1 LRYQPV
7 YYQLFALANAK
18 QISVYADC
26 CRLGATP
33 GQQRTIASLS
43 ELATD
48 ATAMQPGSATGAGPK
63 ARLLTLADL
72 DGRTRAAQTVSKTM
86 TAIAADLGGSEHL
99 STGEHQI
106 IKRAALTGAML
117 EDMAARWLLGEAV
130 DPALYATLSNA
141 ERRLLETVGL
151 KRRARDITPSLGEY
165 LTSGLAK
172 PVASHPA
179 VNQPASE

>member
-1 LRYQPV
+1 M
-7 YYQLFALANAK
+7 
-18 QISVYADC
+18 
-26 CRLGATP
+26 
-33 GQQRTIASLS
+33 S

-48 ATAMQPGSATGAGPK
+48 ATAMQPGSAAGAAPK
-63 ARLLTLADL
+63 VRLLTLADL

-86 TAIAADLGGSEHL
+86 SAIATDLGGSEHL

-117 EDMAARWLLGEAV
+117 EDMAARWLMGEAV

-151 KRRARDITPSLGEY
+151 KRRARDVTPTLREY

-172 PVASHPA
+172 PVAGPCSPQ
-179 VNQPASE
+179 VETQE